1 MPPTTQLY
9 STQRDAE
16 LKAIG
21 YAQCELDVWTVVEAL
36 DLPLPVRL
44 ELITQF
50 ENARRFREVTQY
62 QLTETDLNAIL

>member
-1 MPPTTQLY
+1 MPPIPQLY
-9 STQRDAE
+9 FTQRESD

-50 ENARRFREVTQY
+50 ENARRFREVTQF
-62 QLTETDLNAIL
+62 QLTESDLNALV